1 MPAARLPLVSRRTW
15 TLIAVVLG
23 SGIVFLDSTV
33 VNVALR
39 AIGDQLPV
47 SWFGVLEA
55 QSYVVNGYLLTLSA
69 LLILAGALAD
79 RYGRRRMF
87 IVGLSGFGASSLACG
102 LAPTMELLIGAR
114 LVQGAFGALLVPTSL
129 ALINANFEGAERGR
143 AFGIWAAATSALTI
157 LGPPLGGILVDNFGW
172 EVAFLINVPL
182 CAIGVLIA
190 AARLDE
196 SQNEEASDRF
206 DWIGAAAVAL
216 AVGGLAYG
224 AIRGQEQQ
232 WNDVSAWVALAVG
245 GVATVALI
253 PLMAYRRNVLVPPS
267 LFRSRNFSVTNVS
280 TLLIYGTIYM
290 YSYFQA
296 IFVQQTFGYT
306 ATASGLLNVPISLA
320 LALFSTR
327 AGHLAGRLGP
337 RRFMAIGPA
346 LMALGLLWYLRLP
359 ADSTGWGARFSDP
372 ATLVPPVSVLVDFLP
387 AILIYA
393 AGLAILVAPLTTA
406 LMTSVPVGN
415 SGLASAIN
423 NAISRI
429 GPILASAVVFIAVSA
444 AFYGGIDARL
454 PGVDVSSPQVRE
466 EFRPLRIPDNAPS
479 DRRQAAE
486 GASTDAFRLAML
498 IAAALCGAGAVVNW
512 VGIRDE
518 DADRGDEG
526 DQPAAAA

>member
-1 MPAARLPLVSRRTW
+1 MSRRTW

-69 LLILAGALAD
+69 LLILAGALGD
-79 RYGRRRMF
+79 RYGRRRLF
-87 IVGLSGFGASSLACG
+87 IVGLTGFGASSLVCG
-102 LAPTMELLIGAR
+102 LAPNMELLIAAR
-114 LVQGAFGALLVPTSL
+114 LLQGAFGALLVPTSL
-129 ALINANFEGAERGR
+129 ALINATFDGADRGR

-157 LGPPLGGILVDNFGW
+157 LGPPVGGVLVDGLGW

-182 CAIGVLIA
+182 CVLGVLIA
-190 AARLDE
+190 ATRLSE
-196 SQNEEASDRF
+196 SRNEQASDRF
-206 DWIGAAAVAL
+206 DWLGAAAVAV

-224 AIRGQEQQ
+224 AIRGQDQQ
-232 WNDVSAWVALAVG
+232 WQDLTAWVALAVG
-245 GVATVALI
+245 AVATLALV
-253 PLMAYRRNVLVPPS
+253 PLMAYRRNVLVPPW
-267 LFRSRNFSVTNVS
+267 LFRSRNFSVTNLS

-296 IFVQQTFGYT
+296 IFVQQTFGFT
-306 ATASGLLNVPISLA
+306 ATASGLLGLPISIA

-327 AGHLAGRLGP
+327 AGHLAGRYGP
-337 RRFMAIGPA
+337 RRFMAAGPA
-346 LMALGLLWYLRLP
+346 IMALGLLWYVRLP
-359 ADSTGWGARFSDP
+359 AGSPAWEARFSDLG
-372 ATLVPPVSVLVDFLP
+372 TVVPPAGTLIDFLP
-387 AILIYA
+387 ATLLYS

-444 AFYGGIDARL
+444 AFYGGIQARL
-454 PGVDVSSPQVRE
+454 PEVDTSLPAVRE
-466 EFRPLRIPDNAPS
+466 EFKPLRIPDEGSAQ
-479 DRRQAAE
+479 RRQAARE
-486 GASTDAFRLAML
+486 ASTDAFRLAML
-498 IAAALCGAGAVVNW
+498 IAAALCAVGAAVNW

-518 DADRGDEG
+518 DADEPERGPSRA
-526 DQPAAAA
+526 PAAG

>member
-1 MPAARLPLVSRRTW
+1 MSRRTW

-23 SGIVFLDSTV
+23 SGIVFLDSTI

-69 LLILAGALAD
+69 LLILAGALGD

-87 IVGLSGFGASSLACG
+87 IVGLAGFGASSLACG

-129 ALINANFEGAERGR
+129 ALINANFDGAERGR
-143 AFGIWAAATSALTI
+143 AFGIWAAATSALQI
-157 LGPPLGGILVDNFGW
+157 LGPPLGGVLVDNLGW

-182 CAIGVLIA
+182 CALGVLVA
-190 AARLDE
+190 ATRLRE
-196 SQNEEASDRF
+196 SRNEEASDRF
-206 DWIGAAAVAL
+206 DWLGAAAVAV

-224 AIRGQEQQ
+224 AIRGQDQQ
-232 WNDVSAWVALAVG
+232 WQDLSAWVALGIGA
-245 GVATVALI
+245 VATLALV
-253 PLMAYRRNVLVPPS
+253 PLMFYRRNVLVPPW
-267 LFRSRNFSVTNVS
+267 LFRSRNFSATNLS

-290 YSYFQA
+290 YFYFQA

-306 ATASGLLNVPISLA
+306 ATASGLLGLPTSLA

-327 AGHLAGRLGP
+327 VGHLAGRFGP

-359 ADSTGWGARFSDP
+359 STSAAWEARFADP
-372 ATLVPPVSVLVDFLP
+372 ATLVPPVDVLIDFLP
-387 AILIYA
+387 AILLFG

-454 PGVDVSSPQVRE
+454 PGLDTSAPAVRE
-466 EFRPLRIPDNAPS
+466 EFKPLRIPDQAGAAEV
-479 DRRQAAE
+479 QAARE
-486 GASTDAFRLAML
+486 ASTDAFRLAML
-498 IAAALCGAGAVVNW
+498 IAAALCAAGAVVNW

-518 DADRGDEG
+518 DADEG
-526 DQPAAAA
+526 EPAQQHAATG

>member
-1 MPAARLPLVSRRTW
+1 MSRRTW

-23 SGIVFLDSTV
+23 SGIVFLDSTI

-47 SWFGVLEA
+47 SWFGVLEG
-55 QSYVVNGYLLTLSA
+55 QSYIVNGYLLTLSA

-87 IVGLSGFGASSLACG
+87 IIGLAGFGASSLFCG
-102 LAPTMELLIGAR
+102 LAPTMELLIMAR

-129 ALINANFEGAERGR
+129 ALINAGFEGEERGR
-143 AFGIWAAATSALTI
+143 AFGVWAAATSALTV
-157 LGPPLGGILVDNFGW
+157 LGPPIGGFLVDSIGW

-190 AARLDE
+190 ATRLGE
-196 SQNEEASDRF
+196 SRNAEATDRF
-206 DWIGAAAVAL
+206 DWLGAAAVAL

-232 WNDVSAWVALAVG
+232 WTDPSAWVALGVG
-245 GVATVALI
+245 ALATVALV
-253 PLMAYRRNVLVPPS
+253 PLMAFRRNVLVPPS
-267 LFRSRNFSVTNVS
+267 LFRSRNFTVTNIS

-296 IFVQQTFGYT
+296 IFVQQTLGYT
-306 ATASGLLNVPISLA
+306 ATASGLLALPVGLA

-327 AGHLAGRLGP
+327 VGRLAGRYGP

-346 LMALGLLWYLRLP
+346 IMALGLLWYVRLP
-359 ADSTGWGARFSDP
+359 ADSAPWAARFSDP
-372 ATLVPPVSVLVDFLP
+372 ATVVPPVSYLVDFLP
-387 AILIYA
+387 AVLLFSIGI
-393 AGLAILVAPLTTA
+393 AILVAPLTTA

-429 GPILASAVVFIAVSA
+429 GPVLASAVVFIAVSA
-444 AFYGGIDARL
+444 TFYAGIDARL
-454 PGVDVSSPQVRE
+454 PGVDTSSPQVRDE
-466 EFRPLRIPDNAPS
+466 LRPLRLPEDATPQ
-479 DRRQAAE
+479 RQQAALE
-486 GASTDAFRLAML
+486 ASTDAFRLAML
-498 IAAALCGAGAVVNW
+498 IAALLCASGAAANW
-512 VGIRDE
+512 IGIRDE
-518 DADRGDEG
+518 DADEADGGGAE
-526 DQPAAAA
+526 PAVA

>member
-1 MPAARLPLVSRRTW
+1 MSRRTW

-23 SGIVFLDSTV
+23 SGIVFLDSTI

-47 SWFGVLEA
+47 STFGVLEA

-87 IVGLSGFGASSLACG
+87 VIGLAGFGASSLACG

-129 ALINANFEGAERGR
+129 ALINAAFDGAERGR
-143 AFGIWAAATSALTI
+143 AFGVWAAATSALTI
-157 LGPPLGGILVDNFGW
+157 AGPPVGGLLVDSFGW
-172 EVAFLINVPL
+172 QVAFLINVPL
-182 CAIGVLIA
+182 CAIGVAIA
-190 AARLDE
+190 VMRVDE
-196 SQNEEASDRF
+196 SRNELASDRF
-206 DWIGAAAVAL
+206 DWLGATSVAV

-232 WNDVSAWVALAVG
+232 WQDPSAWIALGVG
-245 GVATVALI
+245 AVATAGLV
-253 PLMAYRRNVLVPPS
+253 PLMLLRRNVLVPPS

-290 YSYFQA
+290 YAYFQA
-296 IFVQQTFGYT
+296 IFVQQTLGYT
-306 ATASGLLNVPISLA
+306 ALAAGLLSLPSF
-320 LALFSTR
+320 LAMAIFSTR
-327 AGHLAGRLGP
+327 VGHLAGRYGP

-346 LMALGLLWYLRLP
+346 LMAAGLLWYARLP
-359 ADSTGWGARFSDP
+359 SDSAAWQASPADP
-372 ATLVPPVSVLVDFLP
+372 ASLIPPASFLIDFLP
-387 AILIYA
+387 AVLVFAVGI
-393 AGLAILVAPLTTA
+393 AILVAPLTTA

-429 GPILASAVVFIAVSA
+429 GPVLASAVVFIAISA
-444 AFYGGIDARL
+444 AFYAGVQARIPTIDT
-454 PGVDVSSPQVRE
+454 SSPQVRE
-466 EFRPLRIPDNAPS
+466 ELRPLRIPENATP
-479 DRRQAAE
+479 QEQEAALE
-486 GASTDAFRLAML
+486 ASTDAYRLAML
-498 IAAALCGAGAVVNW
+498 IAAALCAGGAAVNW
-512 VGIRDE
+512 LGIRDQE
-518 DADRGDEG
+518 ADLPDAPVGE
-526 DQPAAAA
+526 AAATG